1 MAKLNPKQT
10 LFCQEYL
17 IDLNATQ
24 AAIRAGYSKKT
35 AQRMGSENLSK
46 PLIAEFIQQSMD
58 IRSEKV
64 EINAEWVLA
73 QAVEMFGVCKELGET
88 NTAKGYLELAGKH
101 CTINAFKEITDHTSS
116 DGSMS
121 TQPVSFT
128 DDQVKAIT
136 EKLNDEY

>member
-1 MAKLNPKQT
+1 LSKLNPKQT

-17 IDLNATQ
+17 VDLNATQ

-46 PLIAEFIQQSMD
+46 PLIAEFIQQAMD
-58 IRSEKV
+58 KRSKKV
-64 EINAEWVLA
+64 EINAEWVLT

-116 DGSMS
+116 DGSMTPS
-121 TQPVSFT
+121 
-128 DDQVKAIT
+128 KIT
-136 EKLNDEY
+136 RMVIDES

>member
-1 MAKLNPKQT
+1 MGKLNPKQT

-17 IDLNATQ
+17 VDLNATQ

-46 PLIAEFIQQSMD
+46 PLIAEFIQLSMD
-58 IRSEKV
+58 KRSKKV
-64 EINAEWVLA
+64 EINAEWVLT

-101 CTINAFKEITDHTSS
+101 CTINAFKDITDHTSS
-116 DGSMS
+116 DGSMTPS
-121 TQPVSFT
+121 
-128 DDQVKAIT
+128 KIT
-136 EKLNDEY
+136 RVVVDES

>member
-1 MAKLNPKQT
+1 MSKLNPKQT

-24 AAIRAGYSKKT
+24 AAIRAGYSKRT
-35 AQRMGSENLSK
+35 AKEVGYENLTK
-46 PLIAEFIQQSMD
+46 PHIAEFIQQSMD
-58 IRSEKV
+58 KRSEKV
-64 EINAEWVLA
+64 EINAEWVLT

-121 TQPVSFT
+121 PT
-128 DDQVKAIT
+128 KIT
-136 EKLNDEY
+136 RVVIDES